1 MFKILIFVLFQ
12 NETEPEFDVKL
23 SDCGIA
29 SLLLKSGKVT
39 TKKSPIYFITAPEN
53 TWGRNNL
60 KVLKSNDSANTSASM
75 ADDIYSLGVVLVL
88 LIKGDL
94 QNLVDKPKDTQR
106 ILEYHSRVD
115 GIYVEFS
122 AQVVKQLSGEISP
135 QLYHLFKR
143 TLNRI
148 RNYRID
154 INGVRSHPWLRQK
167 ETQ

>member
-1 MFKILIFVLFQ
+1 
-12 NETEPEFDVKL
+12 
-23 SDCGIA
+23 
-29 SLLLKSGKVT
+29 
-39 TKKSPIYFITAPEN
+39 
-53 TWGRNNL
+53 
-60 KVLKSNDSANTSASM
+60 M

-94 QNLVDKPKDTQR
+94 ENLVDKPKDTQR

-115 GIYVEFS
+115 GIYVELS
-122 AQVVKQLSGEISP
+122 AQVVKKLSGEISP
-135 QLYHLFKR
+135 QLYHLFRR

-154 INGVRSHPWLRQK
+154 INGVRSHPWLRQQ